1 MSGSWIGGQNSFHPC
16 EDDAYKMSCRR
27 VGAHNGRSRRRRG
40 RRLLE
45 CSGVL
50 LRVSAAGRRP
60 RHHRSVERSTTRTNW
75 LDGVETEWTN
85 RTSEDP
91 PDPMGQRPPPCQ
103 GEGRGFEVRLP
114 LQQSTWSAAKNAVA
128 ASRPV
133 APVFSSSLGSAE
145 AWSCR
150 YWSLP
155 CRTRFRAPRWGR
167 PRQLRRSSGPS
178 GERSGRWSSVPSLR
192 DRLIAQ
198 LKVGAT
204 SADLKLVSGS
214 NVTANPAQI
223 AHLPAAQRTS
233 VVKRLQSPGTG
244 S

>member
-1 MSGSWIGGQNSFHPC
+1 MQSQRPG
-16 EDDAYKMSCRR
+16 
-27 VGAHNGRSRRRRG
+27 
-40 RRLLE
+40 RLLQ
-45 CSGVL
+45 SSV
-50 LRVSAAGRRP
+50 
-60 RHHRSVERSTTRTNW
+60 HHWAR
-75 LDGVETEWTN
+75 
-85 RTSEDP
+85 
-91 PDPMGQRPPPCQ
+91 QRP
-103 GEGRGFEVRLP
+103 GHAGTGRCH
-114 LQQSTWSAAKNAVA
+114 
-128 ASRPV
+128 
-133 APVFSSSLGSAE
+133 AE
-145 AWSCR
+145 RNSH
-150 YWSLP
+150 
-155 CRTRFRAPRWGR
+155 APRWGR

-204 SADLKLVSGS
+204 SAELKLVSGS

>member
-178 GERSGRWSSVPSLR
+178 GERSGRWSSVRPPDRTTQSGRHVGRAEVGQRLERDGEPCPDRTPPS
-192 DRLIAQ
+192 
-198 LKVGAT
+198 G
-204 SADLKLVSGS
+204 
-214 NVTANPAQI
+214 P
-223 AHLPAAQRTS
+223 AHLCRQAPS
-233 VVKRLQSPGTG
+233 VTRYR
-244 S
+244 